1 LSDDGIRELIA
12 MSNANLPDRWL
23 LDRRFRRDVL
33 SDSAFRSYIAALMW
47 SVSNRT
53 DGQIVSSDLPY
64 MPSFNAE
71 DIPELVGDD
80 LLEPCIDGWLI
91 TDYPATQS
99 SRTLLESYEHRKRW
113 DRDRKAREAA
123 QRRAAQR
130 DSSGNSR
137 GNFPPDSSKQ
147 DKTRQNQTNPKAP
160 KVPRSNA
167 TTRKTG
173 HLRSIE
179 R

>member
-1 LSDDGIRELIA
+1 LAVDA
-12 MSNANLPDRWL
+12 MSNANLPDRWIV
-23 LDRRFRRDVL
+23 DRRFRRDVL
-33 SDSAFRSYIAALMW
+33 SNSGFRSYIAALMW

-53 DGQIVSSDLPY
+53 DGQITAQDLPY
-64 MPSFNAE
+64 
-71 DIPELVGDD
+71 IPNFDAADMSELVGDD

-99 SRTLLESYEHRKRW
+99 SRSLLESYEHRKRW
-113 DRDRKAREAA
+113 DRDRKARQAA
-123 QRRAAQR
+123 ERRAAPS
-130 DSSGNSR
+130 DSGGGSG

-147 DKTRQNQTNPKAP
+147 NKTRQNQTNPKAP

-167 TTRKTG
+167 TAHKTG

-179 R
+179 